1 MNRPPHTR
9 CAGFTLIELMVT
21 VAMLAVLAALAT
33 PSFRELIEAQ
43 RLRDTAFGLVS
54 DLTLARSEAIK
65 RGGNV
70 ALRPVANA
78 WAGGWTVAE
87 VGAVD
92 QLSKQRAL
100 GAGVT
105 MDTTAANVEF
115 DRNGRSTGA
124 NTVRFELATTSRSRY
139 RCISID
145 PSGRPKS
152 VAVECP

>member
-1 MNRPPHTR
+1 MNRPLHTR

-152 VAVECP
+152 VAAECP

>member
-1 MNRPPHTR
+1 MNRTPTLQ
-9 CAGFTLIELMVT
+9 AGFTLIELMVT
-21 VAMLAVLAALAT
+21 VAMMAVLAALAT

-70 ALRPVANA
+70 AITPVDNA
-78 WAGGWTVAE
+78 WSGGWTVAV
-87 VGAVD
+87 VGVD
-92 QLSKQRAL
+92 DHLSNQRAP

-105 MDTTAANVEF
+105 MNTAAANVVF
-115 DRNGRSTGA
+115 DRNGRSTNA
-124 NTVRFELATTSRSRY
+124 NTVRFELTTSSGNRS

-145 PSGRPKS
+145 PTGRPKS
-152 VAVECP
+152 VAVGCP

>member
-1 MNRPPHTR
+1 MISNPSNRD
-9 CAGFTLIELMVT
+9 AGFTLIELMVT
-21 VAMLAVLAALAT
+21 VAMLAILAALAT

-43 RLRDTAFGLVS
+43 RLRDTSFGLVS

-70 ALRPVANA
+70 VIAPVADV
-78 WAGGWTVAE
+78 WSGGWTVAV
-87 VGAVD
+87 VGAGD
-92 QLSKQRAL
+92 QLAGQRAP
-100 GAGVT
+100 GTGVT

-124 NTVRFELATTSRSRY
+124 DTVRFELTTTSRSRY

>member
-1 MNRPPHTR
+1 MNRALLTR
-9 CAGFTLIELMVT
+9 HAGFTLIELMVT
-21 VAMLAVLAALAT
+21 VAMAAILAALAT

-70 ALRPVANA
+70 AITPVADA
-78 WAGGWTVAE
+78 WSGGWTVA
-87 VGAVD
+87 VVDGGD
-92 QLSKQRAL
+92 QLSEQRAP
-100 GAGVT
+100 GTGVS
-105 MDTTAANVEF
+105 MDTVTANVVF
-115 DRNGRSTGA
+115 DRNGRSSNA
-124 NTVRFELATTSRSRY
+124 NIVRFELTTTSRNRY